1 MITWV
6 SKLQKSFSKD
16 QKQPV
21 KDGVW
26 IKCDACGNIL
36 INKELIENLKVCSN
50 CGYLFRYSAD
60 EYFKLLLDD
69 DKWEE
74 FDEQL
79 TSKDILEF
87 KDSQKYSDRIT
98 KSIKSSTLNDAIR
111 CVKGALDGRP
121 VQLAV
126 MDFSFM
132 GGSVASVVG
141 EKLVRAIKRA
151 IGEKSPLI
159 IVSVSGGM
167 RMQEGVVSLMQMA
180 KVSAALTLL
189 SGVPC
194 PFISIITNPTTG
206 GTTASFSMLGDVI
219 IAEPKALIGFAG
231 PRVIKQTIG
240 QDLPEGFQSS
250 EFLLEKGFLDAIV
263 ERKQLKDFAS
273 KTLKLLSPSAKEVNK
288 QKNNKRK

>member
-1 MITWV
+1 MNEWV
-6 SKLQKSFSKD
+6 SKLQKAFAKD

-26 IKCDACGNIL
+26 VKCDGCGAVL
-36 INKELIENLKVCSN
+36 IVKELIQNCKVCKE
-50 CGYLFRYSAD
+50 CGYLFKYSAE
-60 EYFKLLLDD
+60 EYFQLLLDEG
-69 DKWEE
+69 KYNE
-74 FDEQL
+74 FDNNLQ
-79 TSKDILEF
+79 SIDILEF

-98 KSIKSSTLNDAIR
+98 KSIKSSKLNDAVR
-111 CVKGALDGRP
+111 CVKGSLNGKE
-121 VQLAV
+121 VHIAV
-126 MDFSFM
+126 MDFAFM

-141 EKLVRAIKRA
+141 EKMVRSIKRA
-151 IGEKSPLI
+151 IVDKTPMLI
-159 IVSVSGGM
+159 ISCSGGM

-180 KVSAALTLL
+180 KVSAALSLL
-189 SGVPC
+189 ANVSLPY
-194 PFISIITNPTTG
+194 ISIITNPTTG

-263 ERKQLKDFAS
+263 ERQELKSYLYNILNILTKQ
-273 KTLKLLSPSAKEVNK
+273 
-288 QKNNKRK
+288 